1 MTNISSRFDADTKA
15 LEIARER
22 ERFMAAS
29 VGFVVVKTAPW
40 SGRKQIEFG
49 SVDIHEIHD
58 GVCIVAKA
66 DGADEPYPD
75 LNAMLEDWIG
85 D

>member
-29 VGFVVVKTAPW
+29 VGFVMVKTAPW

>member
-1 MTNISSRFDADTKA
+1 MIDISSRFDPDTKA
-15 LEIARER
+15 REIARER
-22 ERFMAAS
+22 ERFMAAT
-29 VGFVVVKTAPW
+29 VGFVMVKTAPW
-40 SGRKQIEFG
+40 SDRKTMEFG

-58 GVCIVAKA
+58 GVCTITKA
-66 DGADEPYPD
+66 DGAVETYPD